1 VETFTSEG
9 FACSIF
15 NFRGCG
21 LSGGNIDMRG
31 WGSDLESVIE
41 AVSGTPGI
49 DPDAVHCIGF
59 SAGGAIASK
68 VASRDKKIAS
78 LLLMAT
84 PHNFA
89 DILPADPHLIRE
101 HFIGLGTIRDRNF
114 PEDLTRW
121 YHDFLDVQPA
131 RYLPFVSPRPVQIVH
146 GDQDTTVPPEHAHL
160 LFEAACRPKKLV
172 ILEGA
177 GHQLRK
183 DHRAEQIIRSWLEE
197 VA

>member
-1 VETFTSEG
+1 M
-9 FACSIF
+9 
-15 NFRGCG
+15 
-21 LSGGNIDMRG
+21 SG
-31 WGSDLESVIE
+31 WCTDLEAVIE

-49 DPDAVHCIGF
+49 DPDALHCIGF

-68 VASRDKKIAS
+68 VASREKTIAS

-89 DILPADPHLIRE
+89 DILPPDPKLLRE
-101 HFIGLGTIRDRNF
+101 HFVGLGTIRDKDY
-114 PEDLTRW
+114 PGDLTGW
-121 YHDFLDVQPA
+121 YQGFLDVLPA

-146 GDQDTTVPPEHAHL
+146 GDQDNTVPPEHARL
-160 LFEAACRPKKLV
+160 LFETACQPKKLV

-183 DHRAEQIIRSWLEE
+183 DHRTQQIIRSWLKE